1 MGNSGSSEGVV
12 PQDYS
17 ALHDTFPGS
26 GFISFKAPRASPK
39 AIAVPLAQEVGG
51 YTSCAHALKL
61 ILDLSSKSSW
71 SADNIHEVACAVLDE
86 NDCRTSLW
94 DCVRGVG
101 LHGVKSEDGDSQ
113 IEPGVLRFQRV
124 KRQHVVTALGHG
136 LPVACIIDPT
146 KMSKV
151 NTRVTAGGAVAA
163 CLIGVSSQ
171 TMSIR
176 VFSRQPVD
184 AEIPIELLEDE
195 SIVSCF
201 WCIKA
206 HKVAVN
212 RCMLEPHDPPAAI
225 PTEN

>member
-1 MGNSGSSEGVV
+1 MV

-26 GFISFKAPRASPK
+26 GFVTLKAPRASPK
-39 AIAVPLAQEVGG
+39 GIAVPAAQEVGG

-61 ILDLSSKSSW
+61 ILDLSSKGSW

-94 DCVRGVG
+94 DCVRGVS
-101 LHGVKSEDGDSQ
+101 LHGVKSEDGASQ

-124 KRQHVVTALGHG
+124 KRQHVTTALGHG

-163 CLIGVSSQ
+163 CLIGLSGGQKV
-171 TMSIR
+171 SIR
-176 VFSRQPVD
+176 VFSRHPVD
-184 AEIPIELLEDE
+184 AEIPAELLEDE
-195 SIVSCF
+195 GIASCF

-206 HKVAVN
+206 SKVAVN
-212 RCMLEPHDPPAAI
+212 RCMLEPAHDAASL
-225 PTEN
+225 PEN